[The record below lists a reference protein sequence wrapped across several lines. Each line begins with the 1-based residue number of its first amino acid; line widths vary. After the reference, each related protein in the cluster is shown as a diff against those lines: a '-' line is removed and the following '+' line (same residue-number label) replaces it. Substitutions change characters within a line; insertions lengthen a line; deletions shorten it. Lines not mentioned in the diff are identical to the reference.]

1 MKKEHFKYIISIK
14 QPSFVTDEIAKE
26 ALERAKPKVD
36 DFLFDQICFEHRPA
50 QLVAQIVHVGSF
62 DTEPESFQKLEQF
75 IDETGY
81 QRSEKEHTEI
91 YMSDFRR
98 VEEAKRKTIL
108 RVAIQEKQ

>member
-1 MKKEHFKYIISIK
+1 
-14 QPSFVTDEIAKE
+14 
-26 ALERAKPKVD
+26 
-36 DFLFDQICFEHRPA
+36 
-50 QLVAQIVHVGSF
+50 GSF

-75 IDETGY
+75 IDEAGY

-108 RVAIQEKQ
+108 RVAIQEK